1 MASPIP
7 LPQSAYANMLGQ
19 SSAQVMPQA
28 SPTTTI
34 TPTVMSAQQVP
45 QTGLIGSEQ
54 ALLGGQAGNELAL
67 QQGLNQSTQSIL
79 GGYGG
84 AIGAMNQGYSAATE
98 ALKNSGNYGGG
109 SSVPS
114 ISMPT
119 ISLGGGSNPNGA
131 INAGIE
137 GFGAYQKGGDAAAK
151 LQADLTGANG
161 QAAQQAAYAQ
171 YQSSP
176 AMQYQ
181 MDQMQKATERSAA
194 ARGGALGGNVLL
206 ELQRNAAGIASQ
218 DYQNQFNNISQVANQ
233 GLNAASQVGQLRGQ
247 EANIAGQLQQA
258 GLQASTQMGV
268 AGLNASTQMA
278 MQQNQLKSDTASK
291 LAELAS
297 MYGINTG
304 NLLLGAGN
312 TLGQNQLGTSQIIG
326 QSRYATG
333 INLASGR
340 TAAGQA
346 IAQNA
351 NQAATSIGNLL
362 SQQGLNISNEMS
374 ADIANT
380 TKMIYDYG
388 LQDKISNE
396 NLAAMI
402 ANITSGQATNAQN
415 AYANI
420 GAAEA
425 AGKMGVAN
433 AVQGGLQMGLQ
444 TGLLGGGGGT
454 STPPPAANPS
464 YSGFNIGTNQYGI
477 KP

>member
-1 MASPIP
+1 MTSPIAM
-7 LPQSAYANMLGQ
+7 PQSAYSGMLGRPTM
-19 SSAQVMPQA
+19 SAQVMP
-28 SPTTTI
+28 TTTG
-34 TPTVMSAQQVP
+34 TPLPAQQVP

-67 QQGLNQSTQSIL
+67 QQGLNQSSQSIL

-84 AIGAMNQGYSAATE
+84 AIGAMNQGYSAATD

-109 SSVPS
+109 GVPS

-119 ISLGGGSNPNGA
+119 ISLGGGSPNGA
-131 INAGIE
+131 INE
-137 GFGAYQKGGDAAAK
+137 GVAAFGAYQKGGDAAAK
-151 LQADLTGANG
+151 MQADLTGANG
-161 QAAQQAAYAQ
+161 QAAQQAAYAA
-171 YQSSP
+171 YQESP
-176 AMQYQ
+176 AFQHQ
-181 MDQMQKATERSAA
+181 MDQMQRATERSAA

-206 ELQRNAAGIASQ
+206 ELQRNASGIASQ

-268 AGLNASTQMA
+268 AGLNASAQMA
-278 MQQNQLKSDTASK
+278 MQQNQIKSDTASK

-333 INLASGR
+333 TNLASGR
-340 TAAGQA
+340 TQAGQA

-351 NQAATSIGNLL
+351 NQAATNIGNLL

-415 AYANI
+415 AYGNI
-420 GAAEA
+420 GAANA
-425 AGKMGVAN
+425 AGTMGVAN
-433 AVQGGLQMGLQ
+433 AVQGGLNMGIA
-444 TGLLGGGGGT
+444 TGLLGGAK
-454 STPPPAANPS
+454 PAAFNPNAS
-464 YSGFNIGTNQYGI
+464 SSVATINNGANMGAYA
-477 KP
+477 

>member
-1 MASPIP
+1 MTSPIP
-7 LPQSAYANMLGQ
+7 LPQSAYSGMLGQ

-28 SPTTTI
+28 APITTA
-34 TPTVMSAQQVP
+34 TPTVMPAQQVP

-67 QQGLNQSTQSIL
+67 QQGLSQSNRSIL
-79 GGYGG
+79 SGYGG
-84 AIGAMNQGYSAATE
+84 ALGAMNQGYSAATD

-109 SSVPS
+109 GVPS
-114 ISMPT
+114 ISMPSVN
-119 ISLGGGSNPNGA
+119 IGGASPNGA
-131 INAGIE
+131 IDQGVAA
-137 GFGAYQKGGDAAAK
+137 FGAYQKGGDAAAK
-151 LQADLTGANG
+151 MQADLTGANG

-181 MDQMQKATERSAA
+181 MDQMQRATERSAA

-206 ELQRNAAGIASQ
+206 ELQRNASGIASQ

-312 TLGQNQLGTSQIIG
+312 TIGQNQLGTSQIIG

-333 INLASGR
+333 TNLASGR
-340 TAAGQA
+340 TNAGQA

-351 NQAATSIGNLL
+351 SNAATNIGNLL

-374 ADIANT
+374 AGISNT

-402 ANITSGQATNAQN
+402 ANITAGQGTNTQN

-420 GAAEA
+420 GYANA
-425 AGKMGVAN
+425 AGSLGVGK
-433 AVQGGLQMGLQ
+433 AVQGGITQAIQ
-444 TGLLGGGGGT
+444 TGALGGT
-454 STPPPAANPS
+454 KPAAFNPNAS
-464 YSGFNIGTNQYGI
+464 SSVATINNGANIGAFA
-477 KP
+477 